1 LASKVPAGPAESPNP
16 GVLLI
21 GLRTRNPRRARAR
34 AAEITAL
41 ADLYFFP
48 TVSKHRLTPQQT
60 QNLFCDVFTRHL
72 DAVVTPVSTSAR
84 ARRCSRTE

>member
-1 LASKVPAGPAESPNP
+1 
-16 GVLLI
+16 
-21 GLRTRNPRRARAR
+21 LRTRDPRRARAR

-48 TVSKHRLTPQQT
+48 TAAKHRLTPQQT
-60 QNLFCDVFTRHL
+60 QNLFRDVFTRHLDKL